1 MHASSVKLIRL
12 AALTMAALIL
22 TTHGAR
28 AASDPTLTLDLNAA
42 QHPISPYIY
51 GISFAEEALAADLH
65 LAVRRW
71 GGNATTRYNWRLDTA
86 NRAHDWFFENV
97 PEPNDNSAA
106 LPNGSSVDRFVEQ
119 DQRTNTRTL
128 LTLPLIGWTP
138 KARATD
144 CGFSVQKYGAQS
156 QISQYYADCGNGFTP
171 AGSPIQNNDP
181 ADTSIAITT
190 AFVQDWMRHL
200 IERFG
205 TADKGGVLFY
215 SLDNEPT
222 LWNVTHR
229 DVHPQPVSYDEL
241 RDRTLQ
247 YAAVIKEID
256 PKAQTLGPVA
266 WGWTA
271 YFYSALDEAPGGQW
285 WKDPKDRN
293 AHGGTPLAAWY
304 LAQMR
309 VYEQQHGQRLLDYFD
324 LHYYP
329 AADKVALQP
338 AGDAA
343 NQALR
348 LRSTRSLW
356 DATYQDESY
365 IAEPVRLI
373 PRMRDWV
380 DRNYPGTKLSLS
392 EYNFGAL
399 DDMNG
404 ALAQADILGIFGRE
418 QLDLAALWAPP
429 ATDAPG
435 AFAFRMYRNYDGNG
449 SAFGEMSIKAES
461 TDQARLAIY
470 AARRADGAL
479 TVMVINKTEQPLT
492 SRAALR
498 GFKTTGASPAAQVYR
513 YSAANLIE
521 ITHEADQALAADSF
535 TTTYPPASITLLII
549 R

>member
-1 MHASSVKLIRL
+1 MKVGRL
-12 AALTMAALIL
+12 AALTMTALLL
-22 TTHGAR
+22 TAHSVR
-28 AASDPTLTLDLNAA
+28 ATSDPTLTVDLNAT

-51 GISFAEEALAADLH
+51 GINFADESLAADLR
-65 LAVRRW
+65 LPLRRW

-97 PEPNDNSAA
+97 PEPNDDPAM
-106 LPNGSSVDRFVEQ
+106 LPDGSSVDRFVEQ

-144 CGFSVQKYGAQS
+144 CGFSVEKYGAQS
-156 QISQYYADCGNGFTP
+156 QISPYYADCGNGLNL

-181 ADTSIAITT
+181 ADTSIPITPS
-190 AFVQDWMRHL
+190 FVQDWMRHL
-200 IERFG
+200 IGRFG
-205 TADKGGVLFY
+205 TADKGGVQFY

-222 LWNVTHR
+222 LWNITHR
-229 DVHPQPVSYDEL
+229 DVHPQPVNYDEL

-247 YAAVIKEID
+247 YAAAIKEVD

-304 LAQMR
+304 LEQIHA
-309 VYEQQHGQRLLDYFD
+309 YERQHGQRLLDYFD

-329 AADKVALQP
+329 GADKVALQP
-338 AGDAA
+338 AGNSAT
-343 NQALR
+343 QALR

-373 PRMRDWV
+373 PRMHDWV
-380 DRNYPGTKLSLS
+380 DRNYPGTKLSIS

-399 DDMNG
+399 DDLNG
-404 ALAQADILGIFGRE
+404 ALAQADVLGIFGRE
-418 QLDLAALWAPP
+418 RLDLAALWAPP
-429 ATDAPG
+429 ASDAPG

-449 SAFGEMSIKAES
+449 SAFGDMSVKAES
-461 TDQARLAIY
+461 TDQAQLAVY

-479 TVMVINKTEQPLT
+479 TVIIINKTDQLLT
-492 SRAALR
+492 SRTTLR
-498 GFKTTGASPAAQVYR
+498 GLKTTSAQVYR
-513 YSAANLIE
+513 YSVANLSD
-521 ITHEADQALAADSF
+521 ITHEADQALDPDGF
-535 TTTYPPASITLLII
+535 TTTYPPTSITLLVL